1 MNQLDIKSVSQ
12 RFEHLGRNN
21 DFWELFTIKRFFDTK
36 EKKREANERKILRGE
51 KHRTRPIIFSD
62 KRNDEDEKKKKR
74 SMKKKMKSKRIC
86 KSRQSVSFISSRVS
100 RLAECLR
107 LNIPI

>member
-1 MNQLDIKSVSQ
+1 M
-12 RFEHLGRNN
+12 
-21 DFWELFTIKRFFDTK
+21 K
-36 EKKREANERKILRGE
+36 EKKREESERKILRGE

-62 KRNDEDEKKKKR
+62 KRNDEDEKKKKKR

>member
-21 DFWELFTIKRFFDTK
+21 DFWELFTIKRFFDMK
-36 EKKREANERKILRGE
+36 EKKREESERKILRGE

-62 KRNDEDEKKKKR
+62 KRNDEDEKKKKNDR
-74 SMKKKMKSKRIC
+74 
-86 KSRQSVSFISSRVS
+86 
-100 RLAECLR
+100 
-107 LNIPI
+107 